1 MNLWASS
8 GGGSAT
14 TRSRGR
20 RRIAVWAMLMFM
32 LSLLVQYATFVGTVS
47 AVHDEGIFELDG
59 NALDQ
64 GGVDGDDWEDGTA
77 GANDDLFIPGSVE
90 KDGADTTYFK
100 GGGSKDHHDLDEWD
114 WSGTDVA
121 PDKDELLDVFA
132 AVYEAGDTLV
142 YFGADKFDDSGDAQ
156 IGFWFF
162 QDEVSLDDN
171 GTFNGLHTVGDVL
184 VLSDFTNGGDVDL
197 ICVYE
202 WNPPGDDSAIDNEA
216 GCDIG
221 DNVTLVAAGA
231 ECDVTSADGEFDV
244 CAIVNSGT
252 ETAPWTFKNKD
263 GDADFGKGQ
272 FFEGGINL
280 SQLFGGDAPC
290 FSTFLA
296 ETRSSQEIEAQLKD
310 FALGSLDTCVPPDI
324 ETDSSVSEA
333 DFGDEVTDLATLAG
347 SHGAVKGTI
356 TFFICTPEL
365 VNANGCES
373 DEAEQV
379 GDPVNIGNDD
389 EAESEVYHGRPDR
402 GRRRHLLLAR
412 RVHPGRRLRVPR
424 GLAHGQRPRVLR
436 GCPRQDQGGQGG

>member
-1 MNLWASS
+1 
-8 GGGSAT
+8 
-14 TRSRGR
+14 
-20 RRIAVWAMLMFM
+20 MLMFL
-32 LSLLVQYATFVGTVS
+32 LSLLVQYASFVGTVS

-100 GGGSKDHHDLDEWD
+100 EGGSKDHHDIDDWK

-162 QDEVSLDDN
+162 QDKVSLDDD

-184 VLSDFTNGGDVDL
+184 VLSDFTNGGEVDL

-202 WNPPGDDSAIDNEA
+202 WNPPGDDSAIDNDA

-231 ECDVTSADGEFDV
+231 ECDVSSADGEFDV
-244 CAIVNSGT
+244 CAIVNNGA
-252 ETAPWTFKNKD
+252 ETAPWAFENKD
-263 GDADFGKGQ
+263 GDDFFAKGQ

-296 ETRSSQEIEAQLKD
+296 ETRSSQEVEAQLKD

-333 DFGDEVTDLATLAG
+333 DFGDEVTDTAKLEGA
-347 SHGAVKGTI
+347 HGAVKGTV
-356 TFFICTPEL
+356 TFFICGPDL
-365 VNANGCES
+365 VVAGGCES
-373 DEAEQV
+373 DQAEQV
-379 GDPVNIGNDD
+379 GDPVTIDRRRGRIGGL
-389 EAESEVYHGRPDR
+389 HGRPDR
-402 GRRRHLLLAR
+402 GRRRQVLLAR
-412 RVHPGRRLRVPR
+412 RVHAGS
-424 GLAHGQRPRVLR
+424 
-436 GCPRQDQGGQGG
+436 